1 MVESGKE
8 WGSVGMEKEATAD
21 LGKEGAAADSIMEWQ
36 QSWAGVDSGLM
47 YGLTADLDMG
57 ASAESGMGFSY
68 PSSKTSSPMEQP
80 PLPIYADFIRAQ
92 DMWSADGRS
101 TEFLV
106 LRREWIGG
114 IFSVVDNGTWKGLT
128 TAEM

>member
-1 MVESGKE
+1 MESGKE
-8 WGSVGMEKEATAD
+8 SDSGRMGKEATVD

-36 QSWAGVDSGLM
+36 QSWEGVDSGLR

-57 ASAESGMGFSY
+57 ASAESGMRFSY

-80 PLPIYADFIRAQ
+80 PLSIYADFIRAQ

-114 IFSVVDNGTWKGLT
+114 IF
-128 TAEM
+128 

>member
-1 MVESGKE
+1 MESEKE

-21 LGKEGAAADSIMEWQ
+21 LGKEGAATDSIMEWQ
-36 QSWAGVDSGLM
+36 QSWAGVDSGFR
-47 YGLTADLDMG
+47 YGLAADLDMG
-57 ASAESGMGFSY
+57 ASAESGMGFSS
-68 PSSKTSSPMEQP
+68 PSSPTSSPAKQP

-92 DMWSADGRS
+92 DMWGADGRS

-106 LRREWIGG
+106 MRREWIGG